1 MAPRIESARRL
12 FDGSSPWLLTA
23 AMFGV
28 AGFFPVA
35 ASAAIAADTAVTTLS
50 AIPSHPAPGARDV
63 CVVATIASGEETP
76 AERLRALAGADY
88 WVEAD
93 HDLLLCSRGGAF
105 SAGELGA
112 AATAAGALAVTGYSG
127 VDPERLA
134 FLKVTPDLHAEE
146 LGRVLARGGRW
157 VVVELASGLPPAP
170 RDRVRVGPALFP
182 FEANRVLARRW
193 SQRQHGVG
201 EALTDPQIAAML
213 DEIDRE
219 RWFADVS
226 TLAAWNRWTRGAQVL
241 SARDWLVAQFA
252 ALDGVSVATADF
264 WVPPNSY
271 PGAWAYNVIATL
283 PGTVRPDEWYVVGGH
298 YDSTSNDPS
307 VAAPGADDNA
317 SGCAGTLEL
326 ARLFA
331 AHPPDATLVF
341 ICFSGE
347 EQGLY
352 GSEDY
357 VADLI
362 AAGDL
367 AKVQGAYVLDM
378 IAFTASVQL
387 DCILE
392 TESFAQPWLNHFADA
407 AADFTTL
414 GIVMEYGVCCSDH
427 APFLWQSSPAV
438 LAIEADYPAN
448 PNYHTM
454 DDLPGYLSPLLAEQI
469 LRMGGGAL
477 LRLAG
482 STAIFVDGFESAA
495 TLRWSAT
502 AP

>member
-1 MAPRIESARRL
+1 MRDEPSRQSLRL
-12 FDGSSPWLLTA
+12 FPARVLVFSLL
-23 AMFGV
+23 GV
-28 AGFFPVA
+28 ACAVSGQA
-35 ASAAIAADTAVTTLS
+35 ATSALDE
-50 AIPSHPAPGARDV
+50 
-63 CVVATIASGEETP
+63 CVVVPIHSGEAAP
-76 AERLRALAGADY
+76 AERLRTLAGVDY

-93 HDLLLCSRGGAF
+93 RDLLLCSRGGGL
-105 SAGELGA
+105 SAVELGA
-112 AATAAGALAVTGYSG
+112 AAIAAGAPGSESFPG
-127 VDPERLA
+127 VDPARLA
-134 FLKVTPDLHAEE
+134 FLKATPDLPAAA

-157 VVVELASGLPPAP
+157 VVLELASALSPALLEELRSAASPPDGP
-170 RDRVRVGPALFP
+170 RAGRAGPALFP
-182 FEANRVLARRW
+182 FEPDRVLARRW
-193 SQRQHGVG
+193 SPRKNGVG
-201 EALTDPQIAAML
+201 EALTDPQIVAML
-213 DEIDRE
+213 AEIDRD

-226 TLAAWNRWTRGAQVL
+226 TLAAWNRWTRGAEVL

-252 ALDGVSVATADF
+252 ALEGFSVTTAEF

-283 PGTVRPDEWYVVGGH
+283 PGTLRPDEWYVVGGH
-298 YDSTSNDPS
+298 YDSTSANPAT
-307 VAAPGADDNA
+307 AAPGADDNA

-331 AHPPDATLVF
+331 AHPPDATMIFV
-341 ICFSGE
+341 CFSGE

-367 AKVQGAYVLDM
+367 ARVQGVYVLDM
-378 IAFTASVQL
+378 IAFTAGLPL

-392 TESFAQPWLNHFADA
+392 TESFAQTWLDHFADA

-427 APFLWQSSPAV
+427 APFLQLPVNQRRPAV
-438 LAIEADYPAN
+438 LAIEADYPSN
-448 PNYHTM
+448 PNYHTVN
-454 DDLPGYLSPLLAEQI
+454 DLPGYLNPLLAEQI

-482 STAIFVDGFESAA
+482 SSALFADGFESAD
-495 TLRWSAT
+495 TLFWSAT

>member
-1 MAPRIESARRL
+1 MAPRIESAHWPFHGR
-12 FDGSSPWLLTA
+12 SPWLLTV

-28 AGFFPVA
+28 AGFLSVA
-35 ASAAIAADTAVTTLS
+35 AVAAVV
-50 AIPSHPAPGARDV
+50 AIVIDDPAPAARDE
-63 CVVATIASGEETP
+63 CVVATIASGEEAP

-93 HDLLLCSRGGAF
+93 HDLLLCSRGGAL
-105 SAGELGA
+105 AVGELGA
-112 AATAAGALAVTGYSG
+112 AASAAGALAVAGFSG
-127 VDPERLA
+127 VAPERLA

-157 VVVELASGLPPAP
+157 VVVELTSGLPPAP
-170 RDRVRVGPALFP
+170 LDKVRVGPALFP
-182 FEANRVLARRW
+182 FEPNRVLARRW

-213 DEIDRE
+213 DEIDRD

-226 TLAAWNRWTRGAQVL
+226 TLAAWNRWTRGSQVL

-252 ALDGVSVATADF
+252 ALDGVSVTTADF

-331 AHPPDATLVF
+331 AHPPDATILF

-357 VADLI
+357 VADLV

-392 TESFAQPWLNHFADA
+392 TESFAQPWLDHFADA

-438 LAIEADYPAN
+438 LAIEADYPSN

-454 DDLPGYLSPLLAEQI
+454 NDLPGYLSPLLAEQI

-495 TLRWSAT
+495 TLRWSFT

>member
-1 MAPRIESARRL
+1 MASRIGSART
-12 FDGSSPWLLTA
+12 SPWLLTA

-28 AGFFPVA
+28 ACFLAVSTGAAVA
-35 ASAAIAADTAVTTLS
+35 AISGY
-50 AIPSHPAPGARDV
+50 PAPSTRDE
-63 CVVATIASGEETP
+63 CVVATIASGEEAT
-76 AERLRALAGADY
+76 AERLRTLAGADY

-93 HDLLLCSRGGAF
+93 HDLLLCSRGGALT
-105 SAGELGA
+105 AGELGA

-127 VDPERLA
+127 VDPARLA
-134 FLKVTPDLHAEE
+134 FLKVTPDLYAEE

-157 VVVELASGLPPAP
+157 VVVELAAGLAP
-170 RDRVRVGPALFP
+170 RPFDRSRVGPALFP
-182 FEANRVLARRW
+182 FEPNRVLARRW
-193 SQRQHGVG
+193 SPGRHGVG
-201 EALTDPQIAAML
+201 EALTDPQIGAML
-213 DEIDRE
+213 DEIDRN

-226 TLAAWNRWTRGAQVL
+226 TLAAWNRWTRGPQVL
-241 SARDWLVAQFA
+241 LARDWLVAQFG
-252 ALDGVSVATADF
+252 ALDHVAVTTASF
-264 WVPPNSY
+264 PV
-271 PGAWAYNVIATL
+271 GADTAWNVIATL
-283 PGTVRPDEWYVVGGH
+283 PGTLRPEEWYVVGGH
-298 YDSTSNDPS
+298 YDSTSSNPS

-357 VADLI
+357 VADLV

-367 AKVQGAYVLDM
+367 AQVQGAYVLDM
-378 IAFTASVQL
+378 IAFTTNLQL

-392 TESFAQPWLNHFADA
+392 TESFAQPWLDHFADA

-427 APFLWQSSPAV
+427 APFLEQGRPAV

-448 PNYHTM
+448 PNYHTVN
-454 DDLPGYLSPLLAEQI
+454 DLPGYLNPLLAEQI

>member
-12 FDGSSPWLLTA
+12 FDGNSPWLLTV

-28 AGFFPVA
+28 AGFFAV
-35 ASAAIAADTAVTTLS
+35 AAIAADTAAGAFS
-50 AIPSHPAPGARDV
+50 AISFHPAPAARDE
-63 CVVATIASGEETP
+63 CVVATIASGEEAP
-76 AERLRALAGADY
+76 AERLRTLAGADY

-93 HDLLLCSRGGAF
+93 HDLLLCSRGGAL

-112 AATAAGALAVTGYSG
+112 AATAAGALAVTGYPG
-127 VDPERLA
+127 VDRERLA
-134 FLKVTPDLHAEE
+134 FLKVTPDLHAGE

-213 DEIDRE
+213 DEIDRD

-226 TLAAWNRWTRGAQVL
+226 TLAAWNRWTRGTQVDL
-241 SARDWLVAQFA
+241 ARDWLVAQFD
-252 ALDGVSVATADF
+252 ALDRVAVATASF
-264 WVPPNSY
+264 PVTYST
-271 PGAWAYNVIATL
+271 AWNVIATL
-283 PGTVRPDEWYVVGGH
+283 PGTVRPDDWYVVGGH
-298 YDSTSNDPS
+298 YDSTSTNPS

-331 AHPPDATLVF
+331 AHPPDATIVF

-378 IAFTASVQL
+378 IAFTASVEL

-427 APFLWQSSPAV
+427 APFLWENSPAV
-438 LAIEADYPAN
+438 LAIEADYPSN
-448 PNYHTM
+448 PNYHTL